1 MPAIQVPDAVKR
13 LIDRRVA
20 DGSAASES
28 EFVEAA
34 VRRHAG
40 DLADDEDEI
49 VAAAK
54 QGIEAIERG
63 DYVTISGPDDPE
75 ALRERMWARAMILA
89 EQMRAA
95 ESDSGADPQAAS
107 HVDV

>member
-13 LIDRRVA
+13 LIDRHVA

-28 EFVEAA
+28 DFVEAA
-34 VRRHAG
+34 VRRYAD
-40 DLADDEDEI
+40 DLADDDDEI

-54 QGIEAIERG
+54 EGIEAIERG
-63 DYVTISGPDDPE
+63 DYVTISVPDDLG
-75 ALRERMWARAMILA
+75 ALRERMWASAMILA

-95 ESDSGADPQAAS
+95 ESDSGVDPQVKS